1 MDKRYQDNIQ
11 KLANAIIAD
20 GYKSICFWMPCYNVS
35 GGARY
40 LRDLAVVISK
50 YTSLKVYYVD
60 FENGF
65 PSSML
70 QDSPQVSI
78 IKFNPQ
84 DTEFPIKEPTIIFTN
99 STKVIQIKK
108 MNPKSKILFWHFE
121 TIPCAWNWL
130 FFNNEEKRFIKLTK
144 DTHAMIYHDWSG
156 RDILSDQFQINFDN
170 KDYLQVYSAL
180 YNNSDVQKPYKE
192 NEINIV
198 WLSRLGAEKVCSL
211 YNILDNFAKFKT
223 NKIKRIHII
232 GDGIRREEVE
242 AYCKK
247 YKDRLEMI
255 FTGTIPHEELSD
267 YLLKNAD
274 IVFAMGTS
282 VVESAALKIPSVVV
296 QLSSKRFNDDA
307 YYWLYDAK
315 EYCVGITTDEK
326 KRYNVPYKKMEDLL
340 NAIDSQEKRDH
351 IGEKCY
357 NYFVENHY
365 DFYNITE
372 KFLTFALNTKLT
384 YRMLRKVIK
393 FTPYNI
399 IEQTDLSIKKCQ
411 LYSKVKFA
419 NRVYIRI
426 LGIPIINF
434 LIDSEF
440 NYAKWGLWN
449 LKPIFFKVFRKK
461 YKSPDNES
469 VNERLVKIGK
479 RVLFRIVKDKS
490 QTKYY
495 MFGKQNVLTKRE
507 NIGYTFPQSLFRG

>member
-40 LRDLAVVISK
+40 LRDLAVVISEC
-50 YTSLKVYYVD
+50 TALKVYYVD

-70 QDSPQVSI
+70 KDNPKVEI
-78 IKFNPQ
+78 IRFNPQ
-84 DTEFPIKEPTIIFTN
+84 DVEFPIKEPTIIFTN

-108 MNPKSKILFWHFE
+108 MNPKSKVLFWHFE

-144 DTHAMIYHDWSG
+144 DTNAMVYHDWSG
-156 RDILSDQFQINFDN
+156 RDILSDQFNVDLDN
-170 KDYLQVYSAL
+170 KDYLQVYSSL
-180 YNNSDVQKPYKE
+180 YNSSYEHKPYND
-192 NEINIV
+192 NEINVV

-211 YNILDNFAKFKT
+211 YNIIDNLVKFRT
-223 NKIKRIHII
+223 DKIKRLHII

-242 AYCKK
+242 SYCKK

-255 FTGTIPHEELSD
+255 FTGTIPHEELSK

-296 QLSSKRFNDDA
+296 QLSSKRFIDDA

-326 KRYNVPYKKMEDLL
+326 QRYAVPYKKMEELL
-340 NAIDSQEKRDH
+340 NAIDSREKRDH

-357 NYFVENHY
+357 SYFIENHY
-365 DFYNITE
+365 DFYAITE
-372 KFLTFALNTKLT
+372 KFLTFMLNTKLT
-384 YRMLRKVIK
+384 YKMLKRAIK

-399 IEQTDLSIKKCQ
+399 IEQMDFSIKNFR
-411 LYSKVKFA
+411 LYSKIKFG
-419 NRVYIRI
+419 NRVYLRI
-426 LGIPIINF
+426 LGIPFINY
-434 LIDSEF
+434 LIDSDSK
-440 NYAKWGLWN
+440 YVKWGLWN
-449 LKPIFFKVFRKK
+449 FKPIFIKIFRSK
-461 YKSPDNES
+461 YNSPDNES
-469 VNERLVKIGK
+469 VSERTVKIGK
-479 RVLFRIVKDKS
+479 LVLFRIVKNKI
-490 QTKYY
+490 QTKYIL
-495 MFGKQNVLTKRE
+495 FGKQHVLTKRE